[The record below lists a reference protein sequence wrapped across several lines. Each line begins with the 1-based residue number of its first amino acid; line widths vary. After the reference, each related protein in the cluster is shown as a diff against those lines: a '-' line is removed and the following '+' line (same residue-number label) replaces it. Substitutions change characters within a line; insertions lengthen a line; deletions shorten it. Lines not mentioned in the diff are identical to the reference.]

1 MILKDRLVVLAIQP
15 IQTLLN
21 KILPQMK
28 EQLKQ
33 CPITQKII
41 EDNDIYWNRQYD
53 LNIHRYQEYLEAP
66 YNSQLSITMYNNFM
80 DLAPLLMALV
90 KLQQLKVNFE
100 EILHKK
106 HAGNFLQPNNRKKQF
121 QNIKQQIYFIGLIT
135 LQNDNDREENISL
148 TQKGIDTVCRF
159 ED

>member
-1 MILKDRLVVLAIQP
+1 MVLAIQP

-90 KLQQLKVNFE
+90 N
-100 EILHKK
+100 
-106 HAGNFLQPNNRKKQF
+106 
-121 QNIKQQIYFIGLIT
+121 
-135 LQNDNDREENISL
+135 
-148 TQKGIDTVCRF
+148 
-159 ED
+159 

>member
-1 MILKDRLVVLAIQP
+1 
-15 IQTLLN
+15 
-21 KILPQMK
+21 MK

-53 LNIHRYQEYLEAP
+53 LNIHKYQEYLEAP
-66 YNSQLSITMYNNFM
+66 YNSQLSITMYNIFM

-90 KLQQLKVNFE
+90 ELQQLKVNFE

-106 HAGNFLQPNNRKKQF
+106 HAGNF
-121 QNIKQQIYFIGLIT
+121 Y
-135 LQNDNDREENISL
+135 SL
-148 TQKGIDTVCRF
+148 TIEKNSSKI
-159 ED
+159 